1 MVGDWTPAASVH
13 LQSFPE
19 TIDVDQEIL
28 DEMARV
34 REVINNGLAL
44 RMRKSET
51 ESQVKVRQPLARL
64 VYGGERLPEWGEEIV
79 RDEVNVKE
87 VAAADG
93 SASVDGLVEGDG
105 VWLDKELTEEL
116 REEGFVRELIRAV
129 QSARK
134 KAGLM
139 VDDRIRLSVS
149 CEVPAAWVEMLKTEV
164 LAEELSVGNGA
175 TGGSDAAEGMRN
187 YAYDEI
193 AKVNGENVTLSLEK
207 M

>member
-1 MVGDWTPAASVH
+1 MAEYGRRLTPAASVH

-93 SASVDGLVEGDG
+93 SASVDGLVEGMVCG
-105 VWLDKELTEEL
+105 W
-116 REEGFVRELIRAV
+116 IR
-129 QSARK
+129 S
-134 KAGLM
+134 
-139 VDDRIRLSVS
+139 
-149 CEVPAAWVEMLKTEV
+149 
-164 LAEELSVGNGA
+164 
-175 TGGSDAAEGMRN
+175 
-187 YAYDEI
+187 
-193 AKVNGENVTLSLEK
+193 
-207 M
+207 